1 MITAGSTSVFRGR
14 NRAYVIKSKNKLLID
29 SIYKTYATFFPQVAS
44 SASSASSGDGG
55 FKMLV
60 VKSKRDGGDGD
71 GDGDGNRAYT
81 LHVEGAL
88 NPDHTRR
95 ALVRC
100 TTLGAYMT
108 DQTRTMPTDHL
119 LRMLDMLQK
128 QAQDLEGLNWS
139 VPYYALDDILIIND
153 AFFCFM
159 NDDKL
164 FEFDPDTRKM
174 EVTRPISRANAFY
187 APELLE
193 HGRLHALPYE
203 LDYRASF
210 YSLGLLAA
218 FCALLNWDLVSTVA
232 AASDADADADADKTD
247 KDGGARK
254 AGDARNKAQNRKQTY
269 SDSDMAAMLD
279 PIKYSKLYWFVL
291 RCCRADAKRRLCAF
305 V

>member
-1 MITAGSTSVFRGR
+1 
-14 NRAYVIKSKNKLLID
+14 
-29 SIYKTYATFFPQVAS
+29 
-44 SASSASSGDGG
+44 
-55 FKMLV
+55 MLV

-71 GDGDGNRAYT
+71 RDGDRDRAYT

-128 QAQDLEGLNWS
+128 QAQDLEGLNRS

-193 HGRLHALPYE
+193 RGRLHALPYE

-232 AASDADADADADKTD
+232 AASDADADAN
-247 KDGGARK
+247 KDGGAR
-254 AGDARNKAQNRKQTY
+254 KAQNRKQTY
-269 SDSDMAAMLD
+269 SDSDLAAMLD